1 MNKNAVL
8 KEQKRLKIIIKIIK
22 NIIIVIV
29 VIIIIILEFES
40 LQGRHNTSATVIRN
54 IR

>member
-1 MNKNAVL
+1 VNKNAVL

-29 VIIIIILEFES
+29 VIIIIITPAFLFT
-40 LQGRHNTSATVIRN
+40 LIFKRLTLR
-54 IR
+54 